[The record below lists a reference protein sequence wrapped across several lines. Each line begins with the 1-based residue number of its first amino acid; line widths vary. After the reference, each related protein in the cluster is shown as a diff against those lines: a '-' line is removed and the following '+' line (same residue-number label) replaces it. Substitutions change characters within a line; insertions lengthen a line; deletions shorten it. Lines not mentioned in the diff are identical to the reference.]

1 MSRLNPS
8 FITELKNAIST
19 SNFSAKDFIVNDYSS
34 GKTLINIQF
43 KYNDH
48 YDFEITEEKLVE
60 TVTEK
65 GPFSTSITG
74 TSERKNTSIENY
86 AVYSPGKYKNTDK
99 IKLYNLGSATE
110 SIRDW
115 CDFIYSEIS
124 HQKDDETMFDDLRE
138 QIEEQLKSSG
148 TNESEPFNSEEIDR
162 INKKFDELLS
172 NFELLKTENKITQD
186 ELNKV
191 KDELSSF
198 KSTAKVLPKGL
209 WARITNNKLVD
220 IAVKFAKTKEGKD
233 FIISQIKRLV
243 E

>member
-1 MSRLNPS
+1 
-8 FITELKNAIST
+8 
-19 SNFSAKDFIVNDYSS
+19 
-34 GKTLINIQF
+34 
-43 KYNDH
+43 
-48 YDFEITEEKLVE
+48 
-60 TVTEK
+60 
-65 GPFSTSITG
+65 
-74 TSERKNTSIENY
+74 
-86 AVYSPGKYKNTDK
+86 
-99 IKLYNLGSATE
+99 
-110 SIRDW
+110 
-115 CDFIYSEIS
+115 
-124 HQKDDETMFDDLRE
+124 
-138 QIEEQLKSSG
+138 SSG